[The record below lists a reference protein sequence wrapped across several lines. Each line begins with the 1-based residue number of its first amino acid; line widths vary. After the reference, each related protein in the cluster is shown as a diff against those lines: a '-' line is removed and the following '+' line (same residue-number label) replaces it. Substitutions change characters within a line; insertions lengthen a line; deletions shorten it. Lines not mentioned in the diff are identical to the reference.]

1 LYFIDSVQQ
10 KVEKVNPEKE
20 GTDLRERHAILIVDD
35 QPEILNSLEQLFK
48 KTYHIFR
55 ADHGEEALQLLK
67 KHEVA
72 VIISDQRMPKM
83 TGAAFLEQS
92 LKIQPDAVRI
102 LITAYA
108 DLLAS
113 IEAVNKG
120 HIFYYVSKPWEP
132 EELTLLVSRAVEQYR
147 LIVENKN
154 LTRALAEANLKLE
167 NENVQ
172 LRRSLEK
179 EYDFQS
185 IIGHSPQMLEVF
197 KLVSKVIDTPTSV
210 LLLGET
216 GTGKE
221 LLAKAIHFNSK
232 RRAKLFVT
240 QNCGAL
246 PDTLLESEL
255 FGHVK
260 GAFTGA
266 VANKL
271 GLFEQANGGTVF
283 LDEIADTSPAMQQRL
298 LRVLQE
304 GEVKPVGSTAIR
316 VVNVRIIAATNK
328 DLENEVRDGRFRE
341 DLYYRLAVFPVRLP
355 ALRERRED
363 IPELAAHFIQKFAQ
377 RIDKKIAGL
386 EADSLALLQNAEF
399 PGNIRELENEMERA
413 VTLAEAGQT
422 ITANLL
428 SPRFQLQRSGLK
440 AQPATGLKN
449 QVENLERELI
459 LKALADTKGN
469 ILKAAGQ
476 LGISRV
482 GLHKKLVRYQI
493 DPHKL

>member
-1 LYFIDSVQQ
+1 L
-10 KVEKVNPEKE
+10 KE
-20 GTDLRERHAILIVDD
+20 QHAILIVDD

-48 KTYHIFR
+48 NTYRIFR
-55 ADHGEEALQLLK
+55 ADHGEQALQLLK
-67 KHEVA
+67 QHEVA
-72 VIISDQRMPKM
+72 VILSDQRMPKM
-83 TGAAFLEQS
+83 TGVAFLEQA
-92 LKIQPDAVRI
+92 LKIQPDAIRI

-147 LIVENKN
+147 LKVENKN
-154 LTRALAEANLKLE
+154 LTRALEEANRKLE
-167 NENVQ
+167 NENTQ

-232 RRAKLFVT
+232 RRTKLFVT

-266 VANKL
+266 VASKQ
-271 GLFEQANGGTVF
+271 GLFEQADGGTVF

-304 GEVKPVGSTAIR
+304 GEVKPVGGTAIKA
-316 VVNVRIIAATNK
+316 VNVRVIAATNK
-328 DLENEVRDGRFRE
+328 DLEDEVREGRFRE

-355 ALRERRED
+355 ALRDRRED
-363 IPELAAHFIQKFAQ
+363 IPELAAHFIQKYAG
-377 RIDKKIAGL
+377 RIDKKISGIN
-386 EADSLALLQNAEF
+386 ADTLALLRNAEF

-413 VTLAEAGQT
+413 VTLAESGQS
-422 ITANLL
+422 ISVDLL
-428 SPRFQLQRSGLK
+428 STRLHSERSHLK
-440 AQPATGLKN
+440 TQPAAGLKN

-459 LKALADTKGN
+459 FKALVDTKGN
-469 ILKAAGQ
+469 ILKAAEQ

-482 GLHKKLVRYQI
+482 GLHKKLTRYQI
-493 DPHKL
+493 DPHQL

>member
-1 LYFIDSVQQ
+1 M
-10 KVEKVNPEKE
+10 KE
-20 GTDLRERHAILIVDD
+20 RDAILIVDD

-48 KTYHIFR
+48 NTYRVFR
-55 ADHGEEALQLLK
+55 ADQGEQALQILN

-72 VIISDQRMPKM
+72 VILSDQRMPKM
-83 TGAAFLEQS
+83 TGVAFLEQA
-92 LKIQPDAVRI
+92 LKIQPDAIRI

-132 EELTLLVSRAVEQYR
+132 EELTLLV
-147 LIVENKN
+147 IENKN
-154 LTRALAEANLKLE
+154 LTSALAEANRKLE
-167 NENVQ
+167 NENTQ

-185 IIGHSPQMLEVF
+185 IIGHSPRMLEVF
-197 KLVSKVIDTPTSV
+197 NLVSKVIDTPTTV

-232 RRAKLFVT
+232 RRTKLFVT

-266 VANKL
+266 IAHKR
-271 GLFEQANGGTVF
+271 GLFEQADGGTVF
-283 LDEIADTSPAMQQRL
+283 LDEIADTSSAMQQRL

-304 GEVKPVGSTAIR
+304 GEVKPVGGTEIR
-316 VVNVRIIAATNK
+316 KVDVRVIAATNK
-328 DLENEVRDGRFRE
+328 DLEAEVQKGRFRE

-355 ALRERRED
+355 ALRDRRED
-363 IPELAAHFIQKFAQ
+363 IPELAAHFIRKYAQ
-377 RIDKKIAGL
+377 RIGKQIPGLDAG
-386 EADSLALLQNAEF
+386 ALALLQGAEF

-413 VTLAEAGQT
+413 VTLAETDQPVSAAL
-422 ITANLL
+422 ISARFHTAETDLKDRG
-428 SPRFQLQRSGLK
+428 SEGLK
-440 AQPATGLKN
+440 GRVEHLEKQMITEALTAT
-449 QVENLERELI
+449 R
-459 LKALADTKGN
+459 GN
-469 ILKAAGQ
+469 VLKAAQQ
-476 LGISRV
+476 LKISRA
-482 GLHKKLVRYQI
+482 GLHKKLARYQI
-493 DPHKL
+493 DPHQL